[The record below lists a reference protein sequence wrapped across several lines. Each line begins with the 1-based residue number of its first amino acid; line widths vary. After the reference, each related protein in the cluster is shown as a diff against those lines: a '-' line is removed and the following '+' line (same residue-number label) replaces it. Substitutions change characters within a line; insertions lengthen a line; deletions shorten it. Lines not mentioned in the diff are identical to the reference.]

1 MAKPKKFRPAIG
13 KRLKTVLAIVFALF
27 ALIVVNSVYLVSV
40 TVQGEERQ
48 GWFYLWMF
56 LLHLILGLLI
66 CLLYTSPSP
75 RDKTVSRMPS
85 SA

>member
-48 GWFYLWMF
+48 GRRPGCDG
-56 LLHLILGLLI
+56 HRQAGQGQVQARAHQGLLQGRHRW
-66 CLLYTSPSP
+66 L
-75 RDKTVSRMPS
+75 DGG
-85 SA
+85 AA